1 MTVDELMAIQ
11 SVIPVVTVERVTDAE
26 PIATALVKAGLRVI
40 ELVMRTPCAPEA
52 IKCMSV

>member
-40 ELVMRTPCAPEA
+40 ELVMRTPCAPE
-52 IKCMSV
+52 